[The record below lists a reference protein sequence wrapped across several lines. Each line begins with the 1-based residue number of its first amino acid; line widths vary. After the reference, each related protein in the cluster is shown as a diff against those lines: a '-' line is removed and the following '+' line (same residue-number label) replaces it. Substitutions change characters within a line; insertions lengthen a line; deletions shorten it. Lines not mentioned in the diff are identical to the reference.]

1 MIYKVIH
8 GFKGLKIIPEV
19 QDINFW
25 NDYTIKA
32 GSVLTED
39 KMGYLL
45 SGENELQDSI
55 DYTFSVMIGQIN
67 FKNLINN
74 VCLIKDLETENSYD
88 LDSELEYDCRLIQLF
103 LFCTWIIKDNAINL
117 SHSYL
122 YSNEKELLLPN
133 VKAINFTTSRS
144 SSNTTDFSQIE
155 LKQAIEFFYKYILNE
170 SPRNARLRSEIENG
184 MDPLGIL
191 KELLQPNPTTPP
203 IAGQIINTE
212 QNSKV
217 FHYYTFD
224 PYNNYDRIT
233 RSIQFI
239 AFARSQSEPTLKIVF
254 YILFLE
260 ILLSRSNSKISE
272 NLRTRTA
279 LLISKSQRENSWVI
293 ERVKSAYGIRSK
305 YVHGS
310 KMSFRDNQVDFI
322 IQLSADIDCIC
333 RSLFVCIKE
342 KHSEILNLESENE
355 ITVYINYLKN

>member
-74 VCLIKDLETENSYD
+74 VCLIKDLETENSYH
-88 LDSELEYDCRLIQLF
+88 LDSELEYDSRLIQLF

-122 YSNEKELLLPN
+122 YSNEEELLLTN

-184 MDPLGIL
+184 MDPFGIL
-191 KELLQPNPTTPP
+191 KELLQPNPTMTP
-203 IAGQIINTE
+203 ITGQIINTE

-217 FHYYTFD
+217 FHHYTFN

-239 AFARSQSEPTLKIVF
+239 IIARSQSEPTLKIVF

-260 ILLSRSNSKISE
+260 ILLSRSNITISE

-342 KHSEILNLESENE
+342 KYSEILNLESENE
-355 ITVYINYLKN
+355 ITVYINDLKN